1 MSKKGFFITGTDTG
15 VGKTFFA
22 SILMKK
28 YDFHYWKPIQT
39 GKFTENDTL
48 YIKQNIGIKKK
59 NVNSYKINLSIYVY

>member
-1 MSKKGFFITGTDTG
+1 MGKKGFFITGTDTG

-28 YDFHYWKPIQT
+28 FNFDYWKPIQT

-48 YIKQNIGIKKK
+48 YIKEHIEIEKNRFHKPIYSFKKP
-59 NVNSYKINLSIYVY
+59 